1 MRNRTYPI
9 ALGGMLAAASVVIMS
24 VGTIVPVATYAA
36 PVVCMMV
43 GQVVLKLCGSRI
55 AWAWYAAVTILSA
68 LLAPDKEAAAVFAV
82 LGYYPILKPKLDG
95 KKAKWLWKA
104 LFFNGSILLLYWA
117 ALTLLGIRQLDIL
130 QAQHLGYLH
139 ILPLLHNLIH
149 APAHHAEA
157 TQSDFHWVSSL
168 FNYALS
174 WFLYVGALAHP
185 VSLLRWKPW
194 DFQGGYIF

>member
-36 PVVCMMV
+36 PVVCMIV

-117 ALTLLGIRQLDIL
+117 ALTLLGIRQLE
-130 QAQHLGYLH
+130 AEFAELGRAMTAV
-139 ILPLLHNLIH
+139 LLVLGNV
-149 APAHHAEA
+149 
-157 TQSDFHWVSSL
+157 TF
-168 FNYALS
+168 FALDRV
-174 WFLYVGALAHP
+174 LEKG
-185 VSLLRWKPW
+185 LRIAKKK
-194 DFQGGYIF
+194 